1 MTLCGDSLTQGLCQL
16 RYDQE
21 QLRSKPLRGTSRL
34 GAALA
39 AFYVAAPAACSP
51 DSPAPFDNLE
61 WAMAGLE
68 VLATLGMQQQ
78 ALAAGWERAVVATA
92 ALDLEQQAA
101 AAGYTPT
108 HVMEV
113 RKRLLLGI
121 HSSIPD
127 ARSTGVWHVDATG
140 VWHVDAQTPPA
151 AFAAALLEHAAAIL
165 EAAWDD
171 WEEGGRASGGPSRL
185 LPERVDI
192 PGLPSGWWWEVE
204 GLASASMATEHLC
217 SAVASLDRG
226 EPAALR
232 TLSYRQMQRTSVPAR
247 KVGWVQ

>member
-16 RYDQE
+16 CHDQE
-21 QLRSKPLRGTSRL
+21 QLRSQPLRSAPRL

-39 AFYVAAPAACSP
+39 AFYVAAPAAYSP

-101 AAGYTPT
+101 AAGYMPT

-113 RKRLLLGI
+113 RKRPLLGI

-127 ARSTGVWHVDATG
+127 ARSTG

-185 LPERVDI
+185 IPERVDI
-192 PGLPSGWWWEVE
+192 PGLPSGWWWQAE

-232 TLSYRQMQRTSVPAR
+232 TLSYCQMQRASVPAR